1 MNSAIFNPTPS
12 GRLGEAAL
20 WGTAGLVVLALHIG
34 AGFYLMRSPDVAAGE
49 NAPPPAIMIEL
60 APEPEAAIPEETQ
73 ISEQVEDAPEVE
85 SEVAEPEEPLPEPPQ
100 EVTPPEPTPPEPVI
114 EEPPPEPEPAPE
126 PVQEVTESVP
136 EPLPELP
143 PEPQVDPVVQEQMA
157 ALDNVEVPLP
167 VMRPP
172 EPVVKK
178 PEEPV
183 KKKVAEKPRP
193 KKQVQ
198 ASKASEKAKIEASPS
213 DRTAA
218 QQTSNSTASAP
229 SISPQR
235 WQGRLAA
242 HLERRKKYPAAAR
255 ARREEGTASVRFQ
268 IDNSGNVL
276 SVSLSRSSGSQAL
289 DQEVLALLKRASPVP
304 APPVGV
310 NKTITVPIRFTM
322 R

>member
-1 MNSAIFNPTPS
+1 MTYNPTPA
-12 GRLGEAAL
+12 GRFGEAAL

-34 AGFYLMRSPDVAAGE
+34 AGFYLMQQTEVAAGD

-60 APEPEAAIPEETQ
+60 APEPEAATPEETQ
-73 ISEQVEDAPEVE
+73 ISEQTEN
-85 SEVAEPEEPLPEPPQ
+85 SEEIKSDTPEPVEPQPETPQ
-100 EVTPPEPTPPEPVI
+100 EVTPPEPPPPEPVV
-114 EEPPPEPEPAPE
+114 EEQPPEPTPE
-126 PVQEVTESVP
+126 PVQEVTETVP
-136 EPLPELP
+136 EEP
-143 PEPQVDPVVQEQMA
+143 PEPQVDPIVEEQMA

-167 VMRPP
+167 MMRPP
-172 EPVVKK
+172 EPVEKK

-193 KKQVQ
+193 KKQAP
-198 ASKASEKAKIEASPS
+198 ASKASQEAKVDANQSN
-213 DRTAA
+213 RTAA
-218 QQTSNSTASAP
+218 QQTSTSTSSAP

-255 ARREEGTASVRFQ
+255 SRREEGTASVRFQ
-268 IDNSGNVL
+268 IDSSGNVL
-276 SVSLSRSSGSQAL
+276 SVSLSRSSGSDAL

-304 APPVGV
+304 APPAGV
-310 NKTITVPIRFTM
+310 NKTITVPIRFTI

>member
-1 MNSAIFNPTPS
+1 MNSVTFNPTPA
-12 GRLGEAAL
+12 GRFGEAAL
-20 WGTAGLVVLALHIG
+20 WGSAGLVVLALHIG
-34 AGFYLMRSPDVAAGE
+34 AGFYLMREPEMAAGD
-49 NAPPPAIMIEL
+49 NTPPPAIMIEL
-60 APEPEAAIPEETQ
+60 APEPEAAMPEETQ
-73 ISEQVEDAPEVE
+73 IAEQTQDSEEIKSDTPEPVEPQPE
-85 SEVAEPEEPLPEPPQ
+85 PPPQ
-100 EVTPPEPTPPEPVI
+100 EVTPPEPPPPEPVI
-114 EEPPPEPEPAPE
+114 EEPPPEPVPE

-136 EPLPELP
+136 EEP
-143 PEPQVDPVVQEQMA
+143 PEPQVDPIVEEQMA

-172 EPVVKK
+172 EPVEKK

-198 ASKASEKAKIEASPS
+198 ATKASQEAKVDATQS

-218 QQTSNSTASAP
+218 QQTSTSSSAS
-229 SISPQR
+229 SSMSPQR

-255 ARREEGTASVRFQ
+255 SRREEGTVSVRFQ

-276 SVSLSRSSGSQAL
+276 SVSLSRSSGSDAL
-289 DQEVLALLKRASPVP
+289 DQEVLALMKRASPVP
-304 APPVGV
+304 APPAGV
-310 NKTITVPIRFTM
+310 NKTITVPIRFTI

>member
-1 MNSAIFNPTPS
+1 VNSATYNPTPA
-12 GRLGEAAL
+12 GRFGEAAL
-20 WGTAGLVVLALHIG
+20 WCSAGLVVLALHIG
-34 AGFYLMRSPDVAAGE
+34 AGFYLMQEPQVAAGD

-60 APEPEAAIPEETQ
+60 APEPEAAMPEETQ
-73 ISEQVEDAPEVE
+73 IAEQTENSEEIKSDTPDPVEPQPE
-85 SEVAEPEEPLPEPPQ
+85 PPPQ
-100 EVTPPEPTPPEPVI
+100 EVTPPEPPPPEPVV
-114 EEPPPEPEPAPE
+114 EEPPPEPEPE

-136 EPLPELP
+136 ETP
-143 PEPQVDPVVQEQMA
+143 PEPQVDPTVEEQMA

-172 EPVVKK
+172 EPVEKK

-198 ASKASEKAKIEASPS
+198 ASKASQEAKVDANQS

-218 QQTSNSTASAP
+218 QQTSTSSSSAP

-242 HLERRKKYPAAAR
+242 HLERKKRYPAAAR
-255 ARREEGTASVRFQ
+255 SRREEGTASVRFQ
-268 IDNSGNVL
+268 IDSSGNVL
-276 SVSLSRSSGSQAL
+276 SVSLSRSSGSDAL
-289 DQEVLALLKRASPVP
+289 DQEVLALMKRASPVP
-304 APPVGV
+304 APPAGV